1 MAGRKRQELCREV
14 GRDDEGSV
22 ALPRFDLIHGLIVVD
37 ELPVELVVAVQLVD
51 DHLADV
57 DMTREFAIGPLVL
70 VHHAHV

>member
-1 MAGRKRQELCREV
+1 MTKAA
-14 GRDDEGSV
+14 V
-22 ALPRFDLIHGLIVVD
+22 ALPRFDLVHGLIVVD